1 MIRTVLVANRG
12 EIAVRVARACAD
24 LGIRSVA
31 VYADGDAD
39 ALHVRLADEAWALDG
54 RTAAET
60 YLSVDKLLDV
70 AHRSGADAVHPG
82 YGFLSESA
90 AAARAVEEAG
100 LVWVGPTSATIE
112 LLGDKIAARD
122 LARTVGA
129 PLVPGSDGPVPDADA
144 ALAFAEEH
152 GLPLAIKAAHGG
164 GGRGMRVARTLEEVP
179 ELFDAA
185 RREAEAAFGRG
196 ECFVER
202 FLDRPRHVEAQ
213 VIADDHGHVV
223 VAGTRDCSLQRRN
236 QKLVEE
242 APAPFLAPAVRTRI
256 HESARDLCAAAGY
269 RGAGTVEF
277 LLGAD
282 GTLSFL
288 EVNTRLQVEHPVTE
302 ETTGLDL
309 VVEQLRVASGLPLS
323 VTEDPEPRGHA
334 IELRL
339 NAEDPARGFLPGP
352 GRIERFVAP
361 SGPGVRVDTGVESG
375 SVIPGEFD
383 SLFAKIV
390 VWGNTREAALA
401 RARRAAAETVVEG
414 VPTVLPFHRAVLA
427 DPAFVGSGSGSAGA
441 GAVDGGAGDGG
452 AGGGAGF
459 AVHTQWIETELLASI
474 DPQTLA
480 VPVAEPGVVDT
491 WVEIDGRRH
500 RVRTPGGV
508 GLAGLGRAAGS
519 GSAGSGSG
527 AATAHG
533 AAPASGIDGDA
544 RVPLLAAMPGTL
556 VRWLVA
562 DGETVSDGQPVAVV
576 EAMKMETQ
584 LMSEA
589 AGVLEHA
596 AAEGAPV
603 NAGDPLGYVV
613 R

>member
-12 EIAVRVARACAD
+12 EIAVRIVRACAD

-39 ALHVRLADEAWALDG
+39 APHVRLADEAWALDG

-60 YLSVDKLLDV
+60 YLSVEKLIDV
-70 AHRSGADAVHPG
+70 ARRSGADAVHPG
-82 YGFLSESA
+82 YGFLSERA

-129 PLVPGSDGPVPDADA
+129 PLVPGSDGPVPDAAA

-179 ELFDAA
+179 ELFEAA

-202 FLDRPRHVEAQ
+202 FLERPRHVEAQ

-242 APAPFLAPAVRTRI
+242 APAPFLDPAVRKRI

-269 RGAGTVEF
+269 RSAGTVEF

-323 VTEDPEPRGHA
+323 VTEDPAPRGHA

-352 GRIERFVAP
+352 GRIDRFLPP
-361 SGPGVRVDTGVESG
+361 SGPGVRVDAGVESG

-390 VWGNTREAALA
+390 VWGPTREAALA

-414 VPTVLPFHRAVLA
+414 VPTVLPFHRVVLA
-427 DPAFVGSGSGSAGA
+427 DPAFT
-441 GAVDGGAGDGG
+441 G
-452 AGGGAGF
+452 AGGARNDRADGSVDVAGAQGDAGSGAASGF

-480 VPVAEPGVVDT
+480 APVVEPGVVET
-491 WVEIDGRRH
+491 WVEIDGKRH
-500 RVRTPGGV
+500 RVRTPGGI
-508 GLAGLGRAAGS
+508 GFAGAGLPGGT
-519 GSAGSGSG
+519 
-527 AATAHG
+527 TAPTTPPPSDPG
-533 AAPASGIDGDA
+533 TDDG
-544 RVPLLAAMPGTL
+544 RVPLLPAMPGTL

-562 DGETVSDGQPVAVV
+562 DGETVADGQPVAVV
-576 EAMKMETQ
+576 EAMKMESQ
-584 LMSEA
+584 LVADA
-589 AGVLEHA
+589 AGTLEQA
-596 AAEGAPV
+596 TTEGTQIT
-603 NAGDPLGYVV
+603 AGDPIGYVT

>member
-1 MIRTVLVANRG
+1 MIRTVLIANRG

-39 ALHVRLADEAWALDG
+39 APHVRLADEAWSLEG

-60 YLSVDKLLDV
+60 YLSVEKLLDV
-70 AHRSGADAVHPG
+70 ARRSGADAVHPG

-90 AAARAVEEAG
+90 ASARAVEEAG

-112 LLGDKIAARD
+112 LLGNKIAARD
-122 LARTVGA
+122 LARKVGA
-129 PLVPGSDGPVPDADA
+129 PLVPGSDGPVADA
-144 ALAFAEEH
+144 EAAVAFAEEH

-179 ELFDAA
+179 ELFHAA

-202 FLDRPRHVEAQ
+202 FLERPRHVEAQ

-236 QKLVEE
+236 QKLLEE
-242 APAPFLAPAVRTRI
+242 APAPFLDPEVRRRV

-309 VVEQLRVASGLPLS
+309 VVEQLRVAGGLPLS

-352 GRIERFVAP
+352 GRIERFVPPA
-361 SGPGVRVDTGVESG
+361 GPGVRVDAGVESG

-390 VWGNTREAALA
+390 VWGPTREAALA

-427 DPAFVGSGSGSAGA
+427 DPAFTAAGAGSAG
-441 GAVDGGAGDGG
+441 GH
-452 AGGGAGF
+452 GF
-459 AVHTQWIETELLASI
+459 AVHTQWIETELLASL
-474 DPQTLA
+474 DPQALA
-480 VPVAEPGVVDT
+480 APVVEPGVVET

-500 RVRTPGGV
+500 RVRTPGGIGFA
-508 GLAGLGRAAGS
+508 GLAS
-519 GSAGSGSG
+519 GP
-527 AATAHG
+527 G
-533 AAPASGIDGDA
+533 AAPAQATPPASGTGADGG
-544 RVPLLAAMPGTL
+544 RMPLLPAMPGTL

-562 DGETVSDGQPVAVV
+562 DGATVADGQPVAVV

-584 LMSEA
+584 LVAEA
-589 AGVLEHA
+589 AGTLEHA
-596 AAEGAPV
+596 AAEGAQITT
-603 NAGDPLGYVV
+603 GDPIGYIT

>member
-1 MIRTVLVANRG
+1 MIRTVLIANRG

-39 ALHVRLADEAWALDG
+39 APHVRLADEAWSLDG

-60 YLSVDKLLDV
+60 YLSVEKLLDV
-70 AHRSGADAVHPG
+70 ARRSGADAVHPG

-90 AAARAVEEAG
+90 ASARAVEEAG

-112 LLGDKIAARD
+112 LLGNKIAARD
-122 LARTVGA
+122 LARKVGA
-129 PLVPGSDGPVPDADA
+129 PLVPGSDGPVADA
-144 ALAFAEEH
+144 EAAVAFAEEH

-179 ELFDAA
+179 ELFHAA

-202 FLDRPRHVEAQ
+202 FLERPRHVEAQ

-236 QKLVEE
+236 QKLLEE
-242 APAPFLAPAVRTRI
+242 APAPFLDPEVRRRV

-309 VVEQLRVASGLPLS
+309 VVEQLRVAGGLPLS

-352 GRIERFVAP
+352 GRIERFVPPA
-361 SGPGVRVDTGVESG
+361 GPGVRVDAGVESG

-390 VWGNTREAALA
+390 VWGPTREAALA

-414 VPTVLPFHRAVLA
+414 VPTVLPFHRVVLA
-427 DPAFVGSGSGSAGA
+427 DPAFTAAGA
-441 GAVDGGAGDGG
+441 GA
-452 AGGGAGF
+452 AGGHGF
-459 AVHTQWIETELLASI
+459 AVHTQWIETELLASL
-474 DPQTLA
+474 DPQALA
-480 VPVAEPGVVDT
+480 APVVEPGVVET

-500 RVRTPGGV
+500 RVRTPGGI
-508 GLAGLGRAAGS
+508 GLAGLGPA
-519 GSAGSGSG
+519 SGSG
-527 AATAHG
+527 AVPTQG
-533 AAPASGIDGDA
+533 ASPASGTGADGG
-544 RVPLLAAMPGTL
+544 RMPLLAAMPGTL

-562 DGETVSDGQPVAVV
+562 DGETVTDGQPVAVV

-584 LMSEA
+584 LVADS
-589 AGVLEHA
+589 AGTLEHS
-596 AAEGAPV
+596 AAEGAQITT
-603 NAGDPLGYVV
+603 GDPIGYITS
-613 R
+613 

>member
-12 EIAVRVARACAD
+12 EIAVRVIRACAD

-39 ALHVRLADEAWALDG
+39 APHVRLADEAWSLDG

-60 YLSVDKLLDV
+60 YLSVEKLLDV
-70 AHRSGADAVHPG
+70 ARRSGADAVHPG
-82 YGFLSESA
+82 YGFLSERA

-112 LLGDKIAARD
+112 LLGDKIAARN

-129 PLVPGSDGPVPDADA
+129 PLVPGSDGPVPDAAA

-164 GGRGMRVARTLEEVP
+164 GGRGMRVARTLDEVP
-179 ELFDAA
+179 ELFEAA

-202 FLDRPRHVEAQ
+202 FLERPRHVEAQ

-242 APAPFLAPAVRTRI
+242 APAPFLDPAVRKRI

-352 GRIERFVAP
+352 GRIERFAAP
-361 SGPGVRVDTGVESG
+361 GGPGVRVDAGVESG

-390 VWGNTREAALA
+390 VWGPTREAALA

-414 VPTVLPFHRAVLA
+414 VPTVLPFHRAVLT
-427 DPAFVGSGSGSAGA
+427 DPAFTGSGSSSADGASSGGGSSA
-441 GAVDGGAGDGG
+441 D
-452 AGGGAGF
+452 GAGF

-480 VPVAEPGVVDT
+480 APVVEPGVVET

-500 RVRTPGGV
+500 RVRTPGGI
-508 GLAGLGRAAGS
+508 GFAGMGAGS
-519 GSAGSGSG
+519 GVGGTTAGG
-527 AATAHG
+527 AP
-533 AAPASGIDGDA
+533 PASATGADNA
-544 RVPLLAAMPGTL
+544 RLPLLPAMPGTL

-562 DGETVSDGQPVAVV
+562 DGETVADGQPVAVV

-584 LMSEA
+584 LVAEA
-589 AGVLEHA
+589 AGTLEHSV
-596 AAEGAPV
+596 EDGTQIT
-603 NAGDPLGYVV
+603 AGDPIGYVV

>member
-12 EIAVRVARACAD
+12 EIAVRIVRACAD

-39 ALHVRLADEAWALDG
+39 APHVRLADEAWSLDG

-60 YLSVDKLLDV
+60 YLSVAKLLDV
-70 AHRSGADAVHPG
+70 ARRSGADAVHPG
-82 YGFLSESA
+82 YGFLSERA

-129 PLVPGSDGPVPDADA
+129 PLVPGSDGPVPDAAA

-179 ELFDAA
+179 ELFEAA

-202 FLDRPRHVEAQ
+202 FLERPRHVEAQ
-213 VIADDHGHVV
+213 IIADDHGHVV

-242 APAPFLAPAVRTRI
+242 APAPFLDPAVRKRV

-352 GRIERFVAP
+352 GRIERFVPP
-361 SGPGVRVDTGVESG
+361 SGPGVRVDAGVESG

-390 VWGNTREAALA
+390 VWGPTREVALA

-427 DPAFVGSGSGSAGA
+427 DLAFTGSGGGSA
-441 GAVDGGAGDGG
+441 DGS
-452 AGGGAGF
+452 GF
-459 AVHTQWIETELLASI
+459 AVHTQWIETELMASI

-480 VPVAEPGVVDT
+480 APVVEPGVVET
-491 WVEIDGRRH
+491 WVEIDGKRH
-500 RVRTPGGV
+500 RVRTPGGI
-508 GLAGLGRAAGS
+508 GFPGS
-519 GSAGSGSG
+519 GLPGGTTAQ
-527 AATAHG
+527 ATP
-533 AAPASGIDGDA
+533 PASAPGADA
-544 RVPLLAAMPGTL
+544 GRVPLLPAMPGTL
-556 VRWLVA
+556 IRWLVA
-562 DGETVSDGQPVAVV
+562 DGETVADGQPVAVV
-576 EAMKMETQ
+576 EAMKMESQ
-584 LMSEA
+584 LVAEV
-589 AGVLEHA
+589 AGTLEHA
-596 AAEGAPV
+596 TAEGAQITT
-603 NAGDPLGYVV
+603 GDPVGYIT

>member
-12 EIAVRVARACAD
+12 EIAVRIVRACAD

-31 VYADGDAD
+31 VYADGDSD
-39 ALHVRLADEAWALDG
+39 APHVRLADEAWALDG

-60 YLSVDKLLDV
+60 YLSVEKLLDV
-70 AHRSGADAVHPG
+70 ARRSGADAVHPG
-82 YGFLSESA
+82 YGFLSERA
-90 AAARAVEEAG
+90 AAARAFEEAG

-129 PLVPGSDGPVPDADA
+129 PLVPGSDGPVPDAAA

-179 ELFDAA
+179 ELFEAA

-202 FLDRPRHVEAQ
+202 FLERPRHVEAQ

-242 APAPFLAPAVRTRI
+242 APAPFLDPGVRKRI

-323 VTEDPEPRGHA
+323 VTEDPTPRGHA

-352 GRIERFVAP
+352 GRIERFVPP
-361 SGPGVRVDTGVESG
+361 SGPGIRVDSGVESG

-390 VWGNTREAALA
+390 VWGPTREAALA

-414 VPTVLPFHRAVLA
+414 VPTVLPFHRTVLA
-427 DPAFVGSGSGSAGA
+427 DPAFTGSGSARNNSAAGSVDVA
-441 GAVDGGAGDGG
+441 GALGDAGS
-452 AGGGAGF
+452 AAVSGF

-480 VPVAEPGVVDT
+480 APVVEPGVVET
-491 WVEIDGRRH
+491 WVEIDGKRH
-500 RVRTPGGV
+500 KVRTPGGI
-508 GLAGLGRAAGS
+508 GFAGAGLPGGTTAQ
-519 GSAGSGSG
+519 
-527 AATAHG
+527 ATP
-533 AAPASGIDGDA
+533 PASGPAPDDG
-544 RVPLLAAMPGTL
+544 RVPLLPAMPGTL

-562 DGETVSDGQPVAVV
+562 DGETVADGQPVAVV
-576 EAMKMETQ
+576 EAMKMESQ
-584 LMSEA
+584 LVAEA
-589 AGVLEHA
+589 AGVLEHSA
-596 AAEGAPV
+596 PEGAQITTGTPI
-603 NAGDPLGYVV
+603 GYVT

>member
-12 EIAVRVARACAD
+12 EIAVRIVRACAD

-31 VYADGDAD
+31 VYADGDSD
-39 ALHVRLADEAWALDG
+39 APHVRLADEAWALDG

-60 YLSVDKLLDV
+60 YLSVEKLLDV
-70 AHRSGADAVHPG
+70 ARRSGADAVHPG
-82 YGFLSESA
+82 YGFLSERAS
-90 AAARAVEEAG
+90 AARAVEEAG

-129 PLVPGSDGPVPDADA
+129 PLVPGSDGPVPDAAA

-164 GGRGMRVARTLEEVP
+164 GGRGMRVAWTLEEVP
-179 ELFDAA
+179 ELFEAA

-202 FLDRPRHVEAQ
+202 FLERPRHVEAQ

-242 APAPFLAPAVRTRI
+242 APAPFLDPGVRKRI

-323 VTEDPEPRGHA
+323 VTEDPTPRGHA

-352 GRIERFVAP
+352 GRIERFVPP
-361 SGPGVRVDTGVESG
+361 SGPGVRVDSGVESG

-390 VWGNTREAALA
+390 VWGPTRDAALA

-427 DPAFVGSGSGSAGA
+427 DPAFTGAGSPRNDRADGSVDVAGA
-441 GAVDGGAGDGG
+441 LGDAGSTP
-452 AGGGAGF
+452 ASGF

-480 VPVAEPGVVDT
+480 APVVEPGVVET
-491 WVEIDGRRH
+491 WVEIDGKRH
-500 RVRTPGGV
+500 KVRTPGGI
-508 GLAGLGRAAGS
+508 GFAGAGLPGGTTAQATPP
-519 GSAGSGSG
+519 ASGSG
-527 AATAHG
+527 AD
-533 AAPASGIDGDA
+533 DG
-544 RVPLLAAMPGTL
+544 RVPLLPAMPGTL

-562 DGETVSDGQPVAVV
+562 DGETVADGQPVAVV
-576 EAMKMETQ
+576 EAMKMESQ
-584 LMSEA
+584 LVAEA
-589 AGVLEHA
+589 AGVLEHSA
-596 AAEGAPV
+596 PEGAQITTGTPI
-603 NAGDPLGYVV
+603 GYVT

>member
-12 EIAVRVARACAD
+12 EIAVRIVRACAD

-39 ALHVRLADEAWALDG
+39 APHVRLADEAWALDG

-60 YLSVDKLLDV
+60 YLSVEKLIDV
-70 AHRSGADAVHPG
+70 ARRSGADAVHPG
-82 YGFLSESA
+82 YGFLSERAS
-90 AAARAVEEAG
+90 AARAVEEAG

-129 PLVPGSDGPVPDADA
+129 PLVPGSDGPVPDAAA

-179 ELFDAA
+179 ELFEAA

-202 FLDRPRHVEAQ
+202 FLERPRHVEAQ
-213 VIADDHGHVV
+213 IIADDHGHVV

-242 APAPFLAPAVRTRI
+242 APAPFLDPAVRKRI

-352 GRIERFVAP
+352 GRIDRFVAP
-361 SGPGVRVDTGVESG
+361 AGPGVRVDAGVESG

-390 VWGNTREAALA
+390 VWGPTREAALA

-427 DPAFVGSGSGSAGA
+427 DPAFTGS
-441 GAVDGGAGDGG
+441 DGGSTDGS
-452 AGGGAGF
+452 GF
-459 AVHTQWIETELLASI
+459 AVHTQWIETELLAAL
-474 DPQTLA
+474 DPQALA
-480 VPVAEPGVVDT
+480 APVVEPGVVET
-491 WVEIDGRRH
+491 WVEIDGKRH
-500 RVRTPGGV
+500 RVRTPGGI
-508 GLAGLGRAAGS
+508 GFPAAGLPGGTTAQAAP
-519 GSAGSGSG
+519 
-527 AATAHG
+527 
-533 AAPASGIDGDA
+533 PASGSETDDG
-544 RVPLLAAMPGTL
+544 RVPLLPAMPGTL

-562 DGETVSDGQPVAVV
+562 DGETVADGQPVAVV
-576 EAMKMETQ
+576 EAMKMESQ
-584 LMSEA
+584 LVAES
-589 AGVLEHA
+589 GGTLEHTT
-596 AAEGAPV
+596 AEGTQIT
-603 NAGDPLGYVV
+603 AGDPIGYVT

>member
-12 EIAVRVARACAD
+12 EIAVRIVRACAD

-39 ALHVRLADEAWALDG
+39 APHVRLADEARALDG

-60 YLSVDKLLDV
+60 YLSVEKLIDV
-70 AHRSGADAVHPG
+70 ARRSGADAVHPG
-82 YGFLSESA
+82 YGFLSERA

-100 LVWVGPTSATIE
+100 LVWVGPTSVTIE

-122 LARTVGA
+122 LARKVGA
-129 PLVPGSDGPVPDADA
+129 PLVPGSDGPVPDAAA

-179 ELFDAA
+179 ELFEAA

-202 FLDRPRHVEAQ
+202 FLERPRHVEAQ

-242 APAPFLAPAVRTRI
+242 APAPFLDPAVRKRI

-323 VTEDPEPRGHA
+323 VTEDPAPRGHA
-334 IELRL
+334 VELRL

-352 GRIERFVAP
+352 GRIERFVPP
-361 SGPGVRVDTGVESG
+361 SGPGVRVDAGVESG

-390 VWGNTREAALA
+390 VWGPTREAALA

-427 DPAFVGSGSGSAGA
+427 DPAFTGSG
-441 GAVDGGAGDGG
+441 GGP
-452 AGGGAGF
+452 AGGSGF

-480 VPVAEPGVVDT
+480 APVVEPGVVET
-491 WVEIDGRRH
+491 WVEIDGKRH
-500 RVRTPGGV
+500 KVRTPGGI
-508 GLAGLGRAAGS
+508 GFAAAGLPGGTTVPTTPPTSAPEADAGRA
-519 GSAGSGSG
+519 
-527 AATAHG
+527 
-533 AAPASGIDGDA
+533 
-544 RVPLLAAMPGTL
+544 PLLPAMPGTL

-562 DGETVSDGQPVAVV
+562 DGATVADGQPVAVV
-576 EAMKMETQ
+576 EAMKMESQ
-584 LMSEA
+584 LVADA
-589 AGVLEHA
+589 AGVLRQNA
-596 AAEGAPV
+596 PEGAQITTGTPV
-603 NAGDPLGYVV
+603 GYVL

>member
-1 MIRTVLVANRG
+1 
-12 EIAVRVARACAD
+12 
-24 LGIRSVA
+24 
-31 VYADGDAD
+31 
-39 ALHVRLADEAWALDG
+39 
-54 RTAAET
+54 
-60 YLSVDKLLDV
+60 
-70 AHRSGADAVHPG
+70 
-82 YGFLSESA
+82 
-90 AAARAVEEAG
+90 
-100 LVWVGPTSATIE
+100 
-112 LLGDKIAARD
+112 
-122 LARTVGA
+122 
-129 PLVPGSDGPVPDADA
+129 
-144 ALAFAEEH
+144 
-152 GLPLAIKAAHGG
+152 
-164 GGRGMRVARTLEEVP
+164 MRVARTLDEVP
-179 ELFDAA
+179 ELFEAA

-202 FLDRPRHVEAQ
+202 FLERPRHVEAQ
-213 VIADDHGHVV
+213 VIADEHGHVV

-242 APAPFLAPAVRTRI
+242 APAPFLDPAVRKRV

-282 GTLSFL
+282 GTCSFL

-323 VTEDPEPRGHA
+323 VTEDPTPRGHA

-352 GRIERFVAP
+352 GRIDRFVPPA
-361 SGPGVRVDTGVESG
+361 GPGVRVDAGVESG

-390 VWGNTREAALA
+390 VWGPTRETALA

-414 VPTVLPFHRAVLA
+414 VPTVLPFHRAVLD
-427 DPAFVGSGSGSAGA
+427 DPAFTGTAEGS
-441 GAVDGGAGDGG
+441 
-452 AGGGAGF
+452 GF
-459 AVHTQWIETELLASI
+459 AVHTQWIETEMLPSI
-474 DPQTLA
+474 DPQSLA
-480 VPVAEPGVVDT
+480 APVVEPGVVET

-500 RVRTPGGV
+500 KVRTPGGI
-508 GLAGLGRAAGS
+508 GFGGIGAGGAAAG
-519 GSAGSGSG
+519 GAGAGIGG
-527 AATAHG
+527 AD
-533 AAPASGIDGDA
+533 DG

-556 VRWLVA
+556 VRWLVP

-584 LMSEA
+584 LVAEA
-589 AGVLEHA
+589 AGALEHA
-596 AAEGAPV
+596 TDEGAPV
-603 NAGDPLGYVV
+603 TTGDPIGYITH
-613 R
+613 

>member
-12 EIAVRVARACAD
+12 EIAVRIVRACAD

-31 VYADGDAD
+31 VYADGDSD
-39 ALHVRLADEAWALDG
+39 APHVRLADEAWALDG

-60 YLSVDKLLDV
+60 YLSVEKLLDV
-70 AHRSGADAVHPG
+70 ARRSGADAVHPG
-82 YGFLSESA
+82 YGFLSERA

-129 PLVPGSDGPVPDADA
+129 PLVPGSDGPVPDAAA

-164 GGRGMRVARTLEEVP
+164 GGRGMRVAWTLEEVP
-179 ELFDAA
+179 ELFEAA

-202 FLDRPRHVEAQ
+202 FLERPRHVEAQ
-213 VIADDHGHVV
+213 IIADDHGHVV

-242 APAPFLAPAVRTRI
+242 APAPFLDPAVRKRI

-323 VTEDPEPRGHA
+323 VTEDPTPRGHA
-334 IELRL
+334 VELRL

-352 GRIERFVAP
+352 GRIERFVPP
-361 SGPGVRVDTGVESG
+361 SGPGVRVDSGVESG

-390 VWGNTREAALA
+390 VWGPTRDAALA

-427 DPAFVGSGSGSAGA
+427 DPAFTGSGSARNDSADGSVDVA
-441 GAVDGGAGDGG
+441 GALGDAGSTP
-452 AGGGAGF
+452 ASGF

-480 VPVAEPGVVDT
+480 APVVEPGVVET
-491 WVEIDGRRH
+491 WVEIDGKRH
-500 RVRTPGGV
+500 KVRTPGGI
-508 GLAGLGRAAGS
+508 GFAGS
-519 GSAGSGSG
+519 GLPGGTTAPG
-527 AATAHG
+527 AP
-533 AAPASGIDGDA
+533 PASGSETDGR
-544 RVPLLAAMPGTL
+544 RVPLLPAMPGTL

-562 DGETVSDGQPVAVV
+562 DGETVADGQPVAVV
-576 EAMKMETQ
+576 EAMKMESQ
-584 LMSEA
+584 LVAEA
-589 AGVLEHA
+589 AGVLEHSA
-596 AAEGAPV
+596 PEGAQITTGTPI
-603 NAGDPLGYVV
+603 GYVT

>member
-1 MIRTVLVANRG
+1 MIRTVLIANRG

-39 ALHVRLADEAWALDG
+39 ALHVRLASDAWALDG

-70 AHRSGADAVHPG
+70 ARRSGADAVHPG

-129 PLVPGSDGPVPDADA
+129 PLVPGSDGPVPDAAA

-164 GGRGMRVARTLEEVP
+164 GGRGMRVARTLDEVP

-196 ECFVER
+196 ECYLER

-213 VIADDHGHVV
+213 IIADEHGHVV

-242 APAPFLAPAVRTRI
+242 APAPFLDPGVRKRI

-282 GTLSFL
+282 GTCSFL

-361 SGPGVRVDTGVESG
+361 SGPGVRVDAGVESG

-383 SLFAKIV
+383 SLFAKVV
-390 VWGNTREAALA
+390 VWGATREAALA

-427 DPAFVGSGSGSAGA
+427 DPAFTGTAGP
-441 GAVDGGAGDGG
+441 
-452 AGGGAGF
+452 GF

-474 DPQTLA
+474 DPQALA
-480 VPVAEPGVVDT
+480 EPVAEPGVVDT
-491 WVEIDGRRH
+491 WVEIDGKRH
-500 RVRTPGGV
+500 RVRTPGEIGFGGV
-508 GLAGLGRAAGS
+508 GPTT
-519 GSAGSGSG
+519 GSG
-527 AATAHG
+527 AAAGAG
-533 AAPASGIDGDA
+533 AAQAQGAPPASGSGVDDA
-544 RVPLLAAMPGTL
+544 RVPLLPAMPGTL
-556 VRWLVA
+556 VRWLVP
-562 DGETVSDGQPVAVV
+562 DGETVADGQPLAVV

-584 LMSEA
+584 LVAEA
-589 AGVLEHA
+589 AGTLEHSV
-596 AAEGAPV
+596 AEGSRLTTGEAI
-603 NAGDPLGYVV
+603 GYVRV
-613 R
+613 PRDELGRMG

>member
-12 EIAVRVARACAD
+12 EIAVRVTRACAD

-60 YLSVDKLLDV
+60 YLSVDKLLGV
-70 AHRSGADAVHPG
+70 ARRSGADAVHPG

-100 LVWVGPTSATIE
+100 LIWVGPTSATIE

-129 PLVPGSDGPVPDADA
+129 PLVPGSDGPVPDAAA

-152 GLPLAIKAAHGG
+152 GVPLAIKAAHGG
-164 GGRGMRVARTLEEVP
+164 GGRGMRVARTLDEVP
-179 ELFDAA
+179 ELFHAA

-196 ECFVER
+196 ECYVER
-202 FLDRPRHVEAQ
+202 FLERPRHVEAQ
-213 VIADDHGHVV
+213 VIADEQGHVV

-242 APAPFLAPAVRTRI
+242 APAPFLDPAVRERI
-256 HESARDLCAAAGY
+256 HESARDLCTAAGY

-334 IELRL
+334 VELRL
-339 NAEDPARGFLPGP
+339 NVEDPARGFLPGP
-352 GRIERFVAP
+352 GRIERFIAP
-361 SGPGVRVDTGVESG
+361 SGPGVRVDAGVESG
-375 SVIPGEFD
+375 SVVPGEFD
-383 SLFAKIV
+383 SLVAKLV
-390 VWGNTREAALA
+390 VWGSTREAALA

-414 VPTVLPFHRAVLA
+414 VPTVLPFHRAVLD
-427 DPAFVGSGSGSAGA
+427 DPAFTGSGDS
-441 GAVDGGAGDGG
+441 
-452 AGGGAGF
+452 F
-459 AVHTQWIETELLASI
+459 AVHTQWIETELLASL
-474 DPQTLA
+474 DPQALA
-480 VPVAEPGVVDT
+480 VPVAEPGVVET

-500 RVRTPGGV
+500 RVRAPGGV
-508 GLAGLGRAAGS
+508 GFAGLGHAAGS
-519 GSAGSGSG
+519 GSGSGLGLGSGASSGSGSGSG
-527 AATAHG
+527 AAPAHG
-533 AAPASGIDGDA
+533 APPASGIEGDA

-556 VRWLVA
+556 VRWLVP
-562 DGETVSDGQPVAVV
+562 DGEPVTDGQPVAVV
-576 EAMKMETQ
+576 EAMKMESQ
-584 LMSEA
+584 LVAEA
-589 AGVLEHA
+589 AGVLEHVA
-596 AAEGAPV
+596 PEGAQITTD
-603 NAGDPLGYVV
+603 DPIGYVA
-613 R
+613 

>member
-12 EIAVRVARACAD
+12 EIAVRVIRACAD

-39 ALHVRLADEAWALDG
+39 APHVRLADEAWSLDG
-54 RTAAET
+54 RTATET
-60 YLSVDKLLDV
+60 YLSVEKLLDV
-70 AHRSGADAVHPG
+70 ARRSGADAVHPG
-82 YGFLSESA
+82 YGFLSERA

-112 LLGDKIAARD
+112 LLGDKIAARN

-129 PLVPGSDGPVPDADA
+129 PLVPGSDGPVPDAAA

-152 GLPLAIKAAHGG
+152 GLPMAIKAAHGG

-179 ELFDAA
+179 ELFEAA
-185 RREAEAAFGRG
+185 RREAAAAFGHG

-202 FLDRPRHVEAQ
+202 FLERPRHVEAQ

-242 APAPFLAPAVRTRI
+242 APAPFLDPAVRKRI

-309 VVEQLRVASGLPLS
+309 VAEQLRLASGLPLS

-352 GRIERFVAP
+352 GRIERFAAP
-361 SGPGVRVDTGVESG
+361 GGPGVRVDAGVESG

-390 VWGNTREAALA
+390 VWGPTREAALA

-427 DPAFVGSGSGSAGA
+427 DPAFIASA
-441 GAVDGGAGDGG
+441 DGT
-452 AGGGAGF
+452 GF

-474 DPQTLA
+474 DPQALA
-480 VPVAEPGVVDT
+480 APVVEPGVVET
-491 WVEIDGRRH
+491 WVEIDGKRH
-500 RVRTPGGV
+500 RVRTPGGI
-508 GLAGLGRAAGS
+508 GFAGAGPVPGGSTPAGDTRPPS
-519 GSAGSGSG
+519 GTG
-527 AATAHG
+527 T
-533 AAPASGIDGDA
+533 DA
-544 RVPLLAAMPGTL
+544 RRVPLLPAMPGTL

-562 DGETVSDGQPVAVV
+562 DGETVADGQPVAVV
-576 EAMKMETQ
+576 EAMKMESQ
-584 LMSEA
+584 LVAEA
-589 AGVLEHA
+589 AGNLDQVTT
-596 AAEGAPV
+596 EGAQIA
-603 NAGDPLGYVV
+603 AGDPIGYII

>member
-12 EIAVRVARACAD
+12 EIAVRIVRACAD

-39 ALHVRLADEAWALDG
+39 APHVRLADEAWALDG

-60 YLSVDKLLDV
+60 YLSVEKLIDV
-70 AHRSGADAVHPG
+70 ARRSGADAVHPG
-82 YGFLSESA
+82 YGFLSERA

-129 PLVPGSDGPVPDADA
+129 PLVPGSDGPVPDAAA

-164 GGRGMRVARTLEEVP
+164 GGRGMRVARTLDEVP
-179 ELFDAA
+179 ELFEAA

-202 FLDRPRHVEAQ
+202 FLERPRHVEAQ

-242 APAPFLAPAVRTRI
+242 APAPFLDPAVRKRV

-323 VTEDPEPRGHA
+323 VTEDPAPLGHA

-352 GRIERFVAP
+352 GRIERFVPP
-361 SGPGVRVDTGVESG
+361 SGPGVRVDAGVESG

-390 VWGNTREAALA
+390 VWGPTREAALA

-427 DPAFVGSGSGSAGA
+427 DPAFTGSGGGSA
-441 GAVDGGAGDGG
+441 DGS
-452 AGGGAGF
+452 GF

-480 VPVAEPGVVDT
+480 APVVEPGVVET

-500 RVRTPGGV
+500 KVRTPGGI
-508 GLAGLGRAAGS
+508 GFPGAGPIP
-519 GSAGSGSG
+519 GSGSG
-527 AATAHG
+527 T
-533 AAPASGIDGDA
+533 APAQGTPPAAGTGDDDR

-562 DGETVSDGQPVAVV
+562 DGETVTDGQPVAVV
-576 EAMKMETQ
+576 EAMKMESQ
-584 LMSEA
+584 LVTEA
-589 AGVLEHA
+589 AGVLEQA
-596 AAEGAPV
+596 VSEGAQITP
-603 NAGDPLGYVV
+603 GDPVGHVV
-613 R
+613 P

>member
-12 EIAVRVARACAD
+12 EIAVRVIRACAD

-39 ALHVRLADEAWALDG
+39 AVHVRLADEAWALDG

-60 YLSVDKLLDV
+60 YLAVDKLLDV
-70 AHRSGADAVHPG
+70 ARRSGADAVHPG
-82 YGFLSESA
+82 YGFLSERA

-100 LVWVGPTSATIE
+100 LVWAGPSSGTIE

-122 LARTVGA
+122 LARKVGA
-129 PLVPGSDGPVPDADA
+129 PLVPGSDGPVADA
-144 ALAFAEEH
+144 ASALAFAEEH

-179 ELFDAA
+179 ELFEAA

-242 APAPFLAPAVRTRI
+242 APAPYLDDAVRTRV

-269 RGAGTVEF
+269 RSAGTVEF

-309 VVEQLRVASGLPLS
+309 VAEQLRVASGLPLS
-323 VTEDPEPRGHA
+323 VTEDPTPSGHA

-352 GRIERFVAP
+352 GRIEQFVAP
-361 SGPGVRVDTGVESG
+361 AGPGVRVDAGVESG

-383 SLFAKIV
+383 SLFAKVI
-390 VWGNTREAALA
+390 VWGPTREAALA
-401 RARRAAAETVVEG
+401 RAHRAVSETVVEG
-414 VPTVLPFHRAVLA
+414 VPTVLPFHRAVLT
-427 DPAFVGSGSGSAGA
+427 DPAFTGA
-441 GAVDGGAGDGG
+441 GER
-452 AGGGAGF
+452 GF
-459 AVHTQWIETELLASI
+459 AVHTQWIETELLSSI
-474 DPQTLA
+474 DPQSLA
-480 VPVAEPGVVDT
+480 APVAEPGVVET

-500 RVRTPGGV
+500 RVRTPGG
-508 GLAGLGRAAGS
+508 AGLVLPGQGAGGTADSGGTAGAGGADYSAADDGRE
-519 GSAGSGSG
+519 
-527 AATAHG
+527 
-533 AAPASGIDGDA
+533 
-544 RVPLLAAMPGTL
+544 PLFAAMSGTL
-556 VRWLVA
+556 LRWLVA
-562 DGETVSDGQPVAVV
+562 DGERVTDGQPVAVV
-576 EAMKMETQ
+576 EAMKMESQ
-584 LMSEA
+584 LVAEA
-589 AGVLEHA
+589 AGVLHQEA
-596 AAEGAPV
+596 TEGAQVTPATPIAHISTDLSS
-603 NAGDPLGYVV
+603 AGHS
-613 R
+613 

>member
-1 MIRTVLVANRG
+1 MIRTVLIANRG

-24 LGIRSVA
+24 LGLRSVA
-31 VYADGDAD
+31 VYADADAD

-60 YLSVDKLLDV
+60 YLSVEKLLDV
-70 AHRSGADAVHPG
+70 ARRSGADAVHPG

-90 AAARAVEEAG
+90 ATARAVEEAG
-100 LVWVGPTSATIE
+100 LVWVGPTSGTIE

-122 LARTVGA
+122 LARKVGA
-129 PLVPGSDGPVPDADA
+129 PLVPGSDGPVPDAAA

-185 RREAEAAFGRG
+185 RREAKAAFGRG

-202 FLDRPRHVEAQ
+202 FLERPRHVEAQ
-213 VIADDHGHVV
+213 VIADDYGHVV

-242 APAPFLAPAVRTRI
+242 APAPFLDPAVRRRV

-277 LLGAD
+277 LLGVD

-309 VVEQLRVASGLPLS
+309 VAEQLRVAGGLPLS

-352 GRIERFVAP
+352 GRIDRFVAP
-361 SGPGVRVDTGVESG
+361 AGPGVRVDAGVESG

-390 VWGNTREAALA
+390 VWGPTRDVALA

-427 DPAFVGSGSGSAGA
+427 DPAFTGSGSDARSADPGASDGS
-441 GAVDGGAGDGG
+441 
-452 AGGGAGF
+452 GF
-459 AVHTQWIETELLASI
+459 AVHTQWIETELLTSM
-474 DPQTLA
+474 DPQALA
-480 VPVAEPGVVDT
+480 APVVEPGVVAT

-500 RVRTPGGV
+500 RLRTPGGIGFAGV
-508 GLAGLGRAAGS
+508 GPA
-519 GSAGSGSG
+519 SGSG
-527 AATAHG
+527 TATEAAP
-533 AAPASGIDGDA
+533 PASGTGADDG

-556 VRWLVA
+556 VHWLVA
-562 DGETVSDGQPVAVV
+562 DGATVADGQPVAVV
-576 EAMKMETQ
+576 EAMKMESQ
-584 LMSEA
+584 LVAEA
-589 AGVLEHA
+589 AGVLEQAVA
-596 AAEGAPV
+596 AGAPV
-603 NAGDPLGYVV
+603 VAGDPIGYVV